1 MNESSSSSEQP
12 VANKQAATTERLQK
26 ATKAA
31 ILREHKTHSLLLTL
45 LTVFSLLLRA
55 TNTTTFLPNKTLL
68 SHYENNHYLHKT
80 ASS

>member
-31 ILREHKTHSLLLTL
+31 IDREHKTHSC
-45 LTVFSLLLRA
+45 
-55 TNTTTFLPNKTLL
+55 
-68 SHYENNHYLHKT
+68 
-80 ASS
+80 